1 MNNKRF
7 RQSNSTSLVKGEE
20 KMKKAISILAAA
32 ALAAAMFAGCS
43 GENSSSGASGAI
55 TVITRE
61 DGSGTRGAF
70 IELTGV
76 EKKDSEGNRSDETT
90 LSALTSKST
99 DAVLTQVKGD
109 VNAIGYISL
118 GSMNEDVKALKI
130 EGVEATIDNIK
141 ADKYAIA
148 RPFNIAVKG
157 DVSDVTADF
166 IKFIMS
172 ADGQKVIE
180 DNGYVAVNDS
190 AEAYTPVDVSGTIK
204 INGSS
209 SVTPIMTKL
218 KEAYEKIN
226 DKADIEIQQT
236 DSSTGMKTVA
246 EGSCDIGMASRELK
260 DTESELNGT
269 TIAKDGIAIIVNPN
283 NALDDIN
290 VETIRKI
297 YVGEITSWEDVN
309 E

>member
-1 MNNKRF
+1 
-7 RQSNSTSLVKGEE
+7 
-20 KMKKAISILAAA
+20 MKKAISILAAA

>member
-1 MNNKRF
+1 
-7 RQSNSTSLVKGEE
+7 
-20 KMKKAISILAAA
+20 MKKAISILAAA

-76 EKKDSEGNRSDETT
+76 EKKDGEGNRSDETT

-180 DNGYVAVNDS
+180 ENGYVAVSDS
-190 AEAYTPVDVSGTIK
+190 AEAYTAAGVSGTVK

-209 SVTPIMTKL
+209 SVTPVMTKL

>member
-1 MNNKRF
+1 
-7 RQSNSTSLVKGEE
+7 
-20 KMKKAISILAAA
+20 MKKAISILAAA

-43 GENSSSGASGAI
+43 GEDSSSGASGAI

-148 RPFNIAVKG
+148 RPFNIATKG

-180 DNGYVAVNDS
+180 ENGYVAVSDS
-190 AEAYTPVDVSGTIK
+190 AEAYTAAGVSGTVK

-209 SVTPIMTKL
+209 SVTPVMTKL

>member
-1 MNNKRF
+1 
-7 RQSNSTSLVKGEE
+7 
-20 KMKKAISILAAA
+20 MKKAISILAAA
-32 ALAAAMFAGCS
+32 VLAAAMFAGCS

-118 GSMNEDVKALKI
+118 GSMNQNVKALKI

-148 RPFNIAVKG
+148 RPFNIATNG

-180 DNGYVAVNDS
+180 ENGYVAVNDS
-190 AEAYTPVDVSGTIK
+190 AEAYTPADVSGTIK

-209 SVTPIMTKL
+209 SVTPVMTKL

>member
-1 MNNKRF
+1 
-7 RQSNSTSLVKGEE
+7 
-20 KMKKAISILAAA
+20 MKKAISILAAA
-32 ALAAAMFAGCS
+32 VLAAAMFAGCS

-148 RPFNIAVKG
+148 RPFNIATKG

-180 DNGYVAVNDS
+180 ENGYVAVNDS
-190 AEAYTPVDVSGTIK
+190 AEAYTPADVSGTIK

-209 SVTPIMTKL
+209 SVTPVMTKL

>member
-1 MNNKRF
+1 M
-7 RQSNSTSLVKGEE
+7 S
-20 KMKKAISILAAA
+20 KKLMSIFASA
-32 ALAAAMFAGCS
+32 ALAVTMLAGC
-43 GENSSSGASGAI
+43 GQGASDEGALGAI

-76 EKKDSEGNRSDETT
+76 EEKDLDGNRSDNTT

-118 GSMNEDVKALKI
+118 GSMNERVKALKI
-130 EGVEATIDNIK
+130 EGVDATIDNIK

-148 RPFNIAVKG
+148 RPFNIATKG
-157 DVSDVTADF
+157 DLSKAASEF

-172 ADGQKVIE
+172 SDGQKVIE
-180 DNGYVAVNDS
+180 ENGYVTVDDS
-190 AEAYTPVDVSGTIK
+190 AKAYTPADVGGTVK

-209 SVTPIMTKL
+209 SVTPVMTKL

-226 DKADIEIQQT
+226 DKIEIEIQQT
-236 DSSTGMKTVA
+236 DSSSGIKTVA
-246 EGSCDIGMASRELK
+246 NGSCDIAMASRELK
-260 DTESELNGT
+260 ETESELTST

-283 NALDDIN
+283 NELNDITVDN
-290 VETIRKI
+290 IRKI
-297 YVGEITSWEDVN
+297 YVGEIKNWEDVK
-309 E
+309 

>member
-1 MNNKRF
+1 
-7 RQSNSTSLVKGEE
+7 
-20 KMKKAISILAAA
+20 MKKAISILAAA

-76 EKKDSEGNRSDETT
+76 EKKDGEGNRSDETT

-190 AEAYTPVDVSGTIK
+190 AEAYTPADVSGTIK

-209 SVTPIMTKL
+209 SVTPVMTKL

>member
-1 MNNKRF
+1 
-7 RQSNSTSLVKGEE
+7 
-20 KMKKAISILAAA
+20 MKKAISILAAA
-32 ALAAAMFAGCS
+32 VLAAAMFAGCS

-180 DNGYVAVNDS
+180 ENGYVAVNDS
-190 AEAYTPVDVSGTIK
+190 AEAYTPADVSGTIK

-209 SVTPIMTKL
+209 SVTPVMTKL

-226 DKADIEIQQT
+226 GKADIEIQQT

-283 NALDDIN
+283 NELDDIT
-290 VETIRKI
+290 VENIRKI
-297 YVGEITSWEDVN
+297 YVGEVTSWEDVK
-309 E
+309 

>member
-1 MNNKRF
+1 
-7 RQSNSTSLVKGEE
+7 
-20 KMKKAISILAAA
+20 MKKAISILAAA
-32 ALAAAMFAGCS
+32 VLAAAMFAGCS

-76 EKKDSEGNRSDETT
+76 EKKDGEGNRSDETT

-118 GSMNEDVKALKI
+118 GSMNQNVKALKI

-148 RPFNIAVKG
+148 RPFNIATNG

-180 DNGYVAVNDS
+180 ENGYVAVSDS
-190 AEAYTPVDVSGTIK
+190 AEAYTAAGVSGTVK

-209 SVTPIMTKL
+209 SVTPVMTKL

>member
-1 MNNKRF
+1 
-7 RQSNSTSLVKGEE
+7 
-20 KMKKAISILAAA
+20 MKKAISILAAA

-76 EKKDSEGNRSDETT
+76 EKKDGEGNRSDETT

-180 DNGYVAVNDS
+180 ENGYVAVNDS
-190 AEAYTPVDVSGTIK
+190 AEAYTPADVSGTIK

-209 SVTPIMTKL
+209 SVTPVMTKL

>member
-1 MNNKRF
+1 
-7 RQSNSTSLVKGEE
+7 
-20 KMKKAISILAAA
+20 MKKAISILAAA

-76 EKKDSEGNRSDETT
+76 EKKDGEGNRSDETT

-180 DNGYVAVNDS
+180 ENGYVAVSDS
-190 AEAYTPVDVSGTIK
+190 AEAYTPADVSGTIK

-209 SVTPIMTKL
+209 SVTPVMTKL

-297 YVGEITSWEDVN
+297 YVGEITSWENVN

>member
-1 MNNKRF
+1 MSKR
-7 RQSNSTSLVKGEE
+7 L
-20 KMKKAISILAAA
+20 ISILAAA
-32 ALAAAMFAGCS
+32 ALAATMLAGC
-43 GENSSSGASGAI
+43 GQGSSDEGASGAI

-76 EKKDSEGNRSDETT
+76 EEKDADGNKSDKTT

-118 GSMNEDVKALKI
+118 GSMNESVKALKI
-130 EGVEATIDNIK
+130 EGVEAAVENIK

-148 RPFNIAVKG
+148 RPFNIATKG
-157 DVSDVTADF
+157 DLSEAASEF

-172 ADGQKVIE
+172 SDGQKVIE
-180 DNGYVAVNDS
+180 ENGYVTVDDS
-190 AEAYTPVDVSGTIK
+190 AEAYTPTDVSGTVK

-209 SVTPIMTKL
+209 SVTPVMTKL

-226 DKADIEIQQT
+226 DKVEIEIQQT
-236 DSSTGMKTVA
+236 DSSSGMKTVA
-246 EGSCDIGMASRELK
+246 NGSCDIGMASRELK
-260 DTESELNGT
+260 DTESELTGT

-283 NALDDIN
+283 NELDDIT
-290 VETIRKI
+290 VENIRKI
-297 YVGEITSWEDVN
+297 YVGEIENWEDVK
-309 E
+309 

>member
-1 MNNKRF
+1 
-7 RQSNSTSLVKGEE
+7 
-20 KMKKAISILAAA
+20 MKKAISILAAA

-43 GENSSSGASGAI
+43 GEKSSSGASGAI

-76 EKKDSEGNRSDETT
+76 EKKDGEGNRSDETT

-148 RPFNIAVKG
+148 RPFNIATKG

-180 DNGYVAVNDS
+180 ENGYVAVSDS
-190 AEAYTPVDVSGTIK
+190 AEAYTAAGVSGTVK

-209 SVTPIMTKL
+209 SVTPVMTKL
-218 KEAYEKIN
+218 KEVYEKIN

-297 YVGEITSWEDVN
+297 YVGEITSWENVN

>member
-7 RQSNSTSLVKGEE
+7 RQSNSTSLTKGEI

-32 ALAAAMFAGCS
+32 ALAAAMLAGCS
-43 GENSSSGASGAI
+43 GEDLSSGASGAI

-76 EKKDSEGNRSDETT
+76 EEKDGEGNRSDNTT
-90 LSALTSKST
+90 LGALTSKST

-118 GSMNEDVKALKI
+118 GSMNDDVKALKI

-141 ADKYAIA
+141 SDKYAIA

-157 DVSDVTADF
+157 DVSDAAADF

-172 ADGQKVIE
+172 ADGQNVIE
-180 DNGYVAVNDS
+180 ENGYVAVDDS
-190 AEAYTPVDVSGTIK
+190 AEEYNASSISGTVK

-209 SVTPIMTKL
+209 SVTPVMTKL

-226 DKADIEIQQT
+226 DKVKIEIQQT

-246 EGSCDIGMASRELK
+246 NGSCDIGMASRELK
-260 DTESELNGT
+260 DTESELTDT
-269 TIAKDGIAIIVNPN
+269 TIAKDGIAVIVNPN
-283 NALDDIN
+283 NDLDDIT
-290 VETIRKI
+290 VENIRKI
-297 YVGEITSWEDVN
+297 YVGEIESWEDVS

>member
-1 MNNKRF
+1 
-7 RQSNSTSLVKGEE
+7 
-20 KMKKAISILAAA
+20 MKKAISILAAA
-32 ALAAAMFAGCS
+32 VLAAAMFAGCS

-76 EKKDSEGNRSDETT
+76 EKKDGEGNRSDETT

-118 GSMNEDVKALKI
+118 GSMNQNVKALKI

-180 DNGYVAVNDS
+180 ENGYVAVSDS
-190 AEAYTPVDVSGTIK
+190 AEAYTPADVSGTIK

-209 SVTPIMTKL
+209 SVTPVMTKL

-297 YVGEITSWEDVN
+297 YVGEITSWENVN